1 MVIEMKVKDVI
12 TNPRL
17 WKEGFLNL
25 SLDIANER
33 KEYCKEQFGLGR
45 RDTYAIYTEAKRLF
59 K

>member
-1 MVIEMKVKDVI
+1 MKVKDVI

-17 WKEGFLNL
+17 WKKEFLNL

-33 KEYCKEQFGLGR
+33 KEYCKKQFGLGR

-59 K
+59 R

>member
-1 MVIEMKVKDVI
+1 MKVKDVI

-33 KEYCKEQFGLGR
+33 KEYCKEQFDLGR

>member
-17 WKEGFLNL
+17 WKKEFLNL

-33 KEYCKEQFGLGR
+33 KEYCKKQFGLGR

-59 K
+59 R